1 MTQPSWTIRRGE
13 PRDADTIADFNVRLA
28 AETEPFELDRT
39 VVRSGVG
46 KVLEDETKGQ
56 YYVADAGGEVVGC
69 LMITHEWSD
78 WRDGDLWWIQ
88 SVYTRPDFR
97 GRGVFR
103 SLYEHVVAEARAAG
117 ACGIRLYV
125 EHENEPA
132 QATYHKLGMSMQNYH
147 IMETLFER

>member
-1 MTQPSWTIRRGE
+1 MTATPWTIRRGE

-28 AETEPFELDRT
+28 AETESIELDPV

-46 KVLEDETKGQ
+46 KVLEDATKGQ

-88 SVYTRPDFR
+88 SVYTRSDWR

-103 SLYEHVVAEARAAG
+103 SLYEHVVCEARAAG
-117 ACGIRLYV
+117 ARGIRLYV

-132 QATYHKLGMSMQNYH
+132 QATYHKLGMSMQHYH